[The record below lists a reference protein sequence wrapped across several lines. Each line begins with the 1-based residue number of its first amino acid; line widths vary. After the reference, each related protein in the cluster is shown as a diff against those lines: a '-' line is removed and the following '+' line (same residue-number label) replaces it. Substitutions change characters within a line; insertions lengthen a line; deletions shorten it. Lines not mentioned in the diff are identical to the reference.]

1 MTTDPAI
8 PSAMTEAI
16 MLSVSQV
23 AEALGLK
30 PATIRAWIAQRKLGH
45 VKLGRAV
52 RVPRTEVERL
62 LREGAV
68 PAKERAD
75 GRGR

>member
-1 MTTDPAI
+1 
-8 PSAMTEAI
+8 

-52 RVPRTEVERL
+52 RVPRIEVERL

-68 PAKERAD
+68 PAKERGD

>member
-1 MTTDPAI
+1 
-8 PSAMTEAI
+8 
-16 MLSVSQV
+16 MLTVSQV
-23 AEALGLK
+23 AQALGLK
-30 PATIRAWIAQRKLGH
+30 PATIRAWIAQRKLGY

-68 PAKERAD
+68 PAKERRD